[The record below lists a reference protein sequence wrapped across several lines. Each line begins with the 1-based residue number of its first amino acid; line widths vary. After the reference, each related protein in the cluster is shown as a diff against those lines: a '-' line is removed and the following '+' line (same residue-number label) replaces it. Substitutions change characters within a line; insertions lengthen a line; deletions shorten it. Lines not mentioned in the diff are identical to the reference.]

1 MVSINPSFLI
11 YIYIE
16 RERERERNDLLV
28 SFVASK
34 SYIVNI
40 DYYSNNF

>member
-1 MVSINPSFLI
+1 MVSVNPTFLL
-11 YIYIE
+11 YIY
-16 RERERERNDLLV
+16 RERNDLLV
-28 SFVASK
+28 SFIASK